1 MTAAAS
7 TKNTIG
13 ISIATVTAVT
23 ADTRS
28 YRIVFFLYIAT
39 IAALATCSLGRDGT
53 NCCDRTAAAVADSVG
68 ISIAAVTA
76 LAAC

>member
-39 IAALATCSLGRDGT
+39 FAAFATCCLVRDGSY
-53 NCCDRTAAAVADSVG
+53 CCDRTAASVSDALG